1 MYVYTYVSCL
11 NSPCLLCVCV
21 YTTRNDNDVC
31 SSLCRG
37 YTGTKLGHVGSTTRV
52 HERAIGHVSKPR
64 YVAAT
69 CRSGEVRIGDI
80 SSSNFDKPG
89 YRIGIN
95 AVNFGEDIVGGSLVS
110 VSHFFFSCPGFRDGV
125 VNFKRI
131 EIFVSKLK
139 YQLCL

>member
-37 YTGTKLGHVGSTTRV
+37 YTGTKLGHVGSATRV

-110 VSHFFFSCPGFRDGV
+110 THFFFSCPGFRDGV